1 MRREATKPTRNGP
14 KFSTAATLRISSLP
28 RCVKPSRF
36 TRSYSDDFV
45 RRRSFEK
52 ENEPAGAMSLSMLL
66 PNRQRNFGSAAS
78 VQQKSSPGRPG
89 GRLLK
94 KKDCRD
100 FTGSAALTRP
110 AIRLFQREI
119 QWLQREIPLLPQGC
133 LLQSPLQAAEWL
145 ALELPPV
152 RLSRSFA
159 RTPQGVRHWPECR
172 CIFS

>member
-1 MRREATKPTRNGP
+1 MRHEVTKPTRHGP
-14 KFSTAATLRISSLP
+14 EFSTATTLSISSLP

-52 ENEPAGAMSLSMLL
+52 QKEPAGAMSLSMLL

-78 VQQKSSPGRPG
+78 VQQKSSPGRPEE
-89 GRLLK
+89 
-94 KKDCRD
+94 D
-100 FTGSAALTRP
+100 FSRKRTAADSTDSAALTRP
-110 AIRLFQREI
+110 AIQLFQREI
-119 QWLQREIPLLPQGC
+119 QWLQREIPLLPPGC

-145 ALELPPV
+145 ALDLPPV

-159 RTPQGVRHWPECR
+159 RTPREVRHWPECR